1 MAKNKYL
8 SKEQALDILDK
19 VSFFDDLST
28 EEKQILS
35 AFNWCFIVYEKNDYL
50 TDEGSL
56 DKRFFVLLSGQVNII
71 KGVQKQ
77 IITQF
82 KAGEIIGEISFLT
95 NEPRTAS
102 VVATTNTAAL
112 VIDQELLEE
121 MPVQLREKVKD
132 QIILKM
138 AQRLNRMNNRMTL
151 GNI

>member
-1 MAKNKYL
+1 MAINKFL
-8 SKEQALDILDK
+8 SKEKALDILDK
-19 VSFFDDLST
+19 VSFFDDLT
-28 EEKQILS
+28 TAEKKVLA
-35 AFNWCFIVYEKNDYL
+35 AFNWCFIVYENHDYL

-56 DKRFFVLLSGQVNII
+56 DKRFFVLLSGKVNII
-71 KGVQKQ
+71 KGIQKQ

-102 VVATTNTAAL
+102 VVATTKTAAL
-112 VIDQELLEE
+112 VIDQELMEE
-121 MPVQLREKVKD
+121 MPVELREKVKD

-151 GNI
+151 GTI

>member
-1 MAKNKYL
+1 MAVNKFL

-19 VSFFDDLST
+19 VAFFDDLTS
-28 EEKQILS
+28 EEKKTL
-35 AFNWCFIVYEKNDYL
+35 AEFNWSFIVYDNQDYL

-71 KGVQKQ
+71 KGFQKQ

-82 KAGEIIGEISFLT
+82 KAGEIIGEISFLS

-102 VVATTNTAAL
+102 VVATTKAAAL
-112 VIDQELLEE
+112 AIDQELMEK
-121 MPVQLREKVKD
+121 MPIELREKIKD

-138 AQRLNRMNNRMTL
+138 AQRLNRMNNRLTL
-151 GNI
+151 

>member
-1 MAKNKYL
+1 MAVNKFL
-8 SKEQALDILDK
+8 SKEQAQDILDK
-19 VSFFDDLST
+19 VSFFDDLTSG
-28 EEKQILS
+28 EKKTL
-35 AFNWCFIVYEKNDYL
+35 AEFNWCFIVYDNQDYL

-56 DKRFFVLLSGQVNII
+56 DKRFFVLLSGHVNII
-71 KGVQKQ
+71 KGIQKQ

-102 VVATTNTAAL
+102 VVATTKTAAL
-112 VIDQELLEE
+112 AIDQELMEE
-121 MPVQLREKVKD
+121 MPIELREKVKD

-138 AQRLNRMNNRMTL
+138 AQRLNRMNNRLTL

>member
-1 MAKNKYL
+1 MAVNKFL

-19 VSFFDDLST
+19 VSFFDDLTSG
-28 EEKQILS
+28 EKKTL
-35 AFNWCFIVYEKNDYL
+35 AEFNWCFIVYDNQDYL

-56 DKRFFVLLSGQVNII
+56 DKRFFVLLSGRVNII
-71 KGVQKQ
+71 KGIQKQ

-102 VVATTNTAAL
+102 VVATTKTAAL
-112 VIDQELLEE
+112 AIDQELMEE
-121 MPVQLREKVKD
+121 MPIELREKVKD

-138 AQRLNRMNNRMTL
+138 AQRLNRMNNRLTL

>member
-1 MAKNKYL
+1 MAVNKFL

-19 VSFFDDLST
+19 VSFFDDLTSG
-28 EEKQILS
+28 EKKTL
-35 AFNWCFIVYEKNDYL
+35 AEFNWCFIVYDNQDYL

-56 DKRFFVLLSGQVNII
+56 DKRFFVLLSGHVNII
-71 KGVQKQ
+71 KGIQKQ

-102 VVATTNTAAL
+102 VVATTKTAAL
-112 VIDQELLEE
+112 AIDQELMEE
-121 MPVQLREKVKD
+121 MPIELREKVKD

-138 AQRLNRMNNRMTL
+138 AQRLNRMNNRLTL

>member
-1 MAKNKYL
+1 MAVNKFL

-19 VSFFDDLST
+19 VSFFDDLTSG
-28 EEKQILS
+28 EKKTL
-35 AFNWCFIVYEKNDYL
+35 AEFNWCFIVYDNQDYL

-56 DKRFFVLLSGQVNII
+56 DKRFFVLLSGHVNII
-71 KGVQKQ
+71 KGIQKQ

-102 VVATTNTAAL
+102 VVATTKTAAL
-112 VIDQELLEE
+112 VIDQELMEE
-121 MPVQLREKVKD
+121 MPIELREKVKD

-138 AQRLNRMNNRMTL
+138 AQRLNRMNNRLTL